1 MPDEGWGKVVVLDE
15 SNILKRVPSQI
26 IMEAYKVGVAREGER
41 AGTFFHVDQ
50 STVYSSVNE
59 LFKGK
64 IELMDIKD
72 ALQKYEWLSDYV
84 WKAIHESS
92 DGFTRKVAEDFS
104 GGYFLRILPGAEV
117 IFPLQS
123 CLMITQEGMEQRI
136 HNIIIAEENSKAHLI
151 TSCLQHSTV
160 RKATH
165 IGVTE
170 IYVKSGAYLNS
181 TMVHQ
186 WGEETVVRPR
196 SASIIE
202 EGGTFVS
209 NYICLKPVRDVQMYP
224 VAYCRGK
231 GSKVIFNSIL
241 YGHRGSFIDVGSKA
255 VLDGRESR
263 AEMIS
268 RAVTREGS
276 KIIVRGFIEG
286 NGQDCRGHLECK
298 GLILDDESFIHSI
311 PELIARSKN
320 VEITHEAAI
329 GRISEKEILYLMTR
343 KLSKE
348 QAVSLIVRGFMD
360 ASIMGLPEALTAEIS
375 KIIEIATKS

>member
-1 MPDEGWGKVVVLDE
+1 MVSLDE
-15 SNILKRVPSQI
+15 SKILKRVPRHVL
-26 IMEAYKVGVAREGER
+26 MEAYGVGVAREEER

-50 STVYSSVNE
+50 STLYSSVNE

-64 IELMDIKD
+64 IELMDIRE
-72 ALQKYEWLSDYV
+72 ALQRYEWLSDYM
-84 WKAIHESS
+84 WNAIQESS
-92 DGFTRKVAEDFS
+92 DVFTKKVAEDLS

-117 IFPLQS
+117 LFPLQS

-151 TSCLQHSTV
+151 TSCLQHSAV
-160 RKATH
+160 GKATH

-170 IYVKSGAYLNS
+170 VYVKRGAYLNS

-186 WGEETVVRPR
+186 WGDETVVRPR

-202 EGGTFVS
+202 EDGTFVS
-209 NYICLKPVRDVQMYP
+209 NYICLRPVMDVQMYP

-241 YGHRGSFIDVGSKA
+241 YGHRGSFIDAGSKA
-255 VLDGRESR
+255 VLDGSESR

-276 KIIVRGFIEG
+276 KIIVRGSIEG
-286 NGQDCRGHLECK
+286 NGRECRGHLECK
-298 GLILDDESFIHSI
+298 GLILDDESFIQSI
-311 PELIARSKN
+311 PELIARSKS

-348 QAVSLIVRGFMD
+348 QATSLIVRGFMD

-375 KIIEIATKS
+375 RIIEIATKS